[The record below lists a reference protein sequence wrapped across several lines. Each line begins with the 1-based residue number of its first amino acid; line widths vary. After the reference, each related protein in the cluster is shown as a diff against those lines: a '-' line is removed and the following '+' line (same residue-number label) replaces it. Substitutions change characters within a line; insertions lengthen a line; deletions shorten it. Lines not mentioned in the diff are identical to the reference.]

1 MSGQASNMTFSDSAI
16 QRAVIERVFDER
28 KKYLIIALTGKIGA
42 GSSYVSSFIQKASNG
57 EEIPC
62 SSSECNN
69 YSSDEERADNIL
81 LRYFECN
88 RIPFHVIRVRDV
100 ITSFIVENDAWA
112 RLAIRQ
118 QNIKKAES
126 DIMRLLHGKLERLLY
141 NIVLQPGGGDAFIDG
156 KKVGRNEAETLNSS
170 VRRMLSGWDKKR
182 SPKLLTEYNRYLKKS
197 NLEIGKEIEIRNY
210 ILYILPTASGSTWQK
225 STPFYFR
232 NSEMTFAFMA
242 R

>member
-1 MSGQASNMTFSDSAI
+1 MSGQASNMPFSDSAI

-42 GSSYVSSFIQKASNG
+42 GSSYVSSFIQNASNG
-57 EEIPC
+57 KEIPC

-112 RLAIRQ
+112 RLAVRQ

-141 NIVLQPGGGDAFIDG
+141 NIVLQPGSGGAFIDG

-170 VRRMLSGWDKKR
+170 VKRMLSGWDKKR
-182 SPKLLTEYNRYLKKS
+182 SPKLLTEYNRDLKRVIWK
-197 NLEIGKEIEIRNY
+197 EGK
-210 ILYILPTASGSTWQK
+210 K
-225 STPFYFR
+225 
-232 NSEMTFAFMA
+232 
-242 R
+242 

>member
-69 YSSDEERADNIL
+69 YSSDEERSDNIL

-100 ITSFIVENDAWA
+100 ITSFIVENDAWT
-112 RLAIRQ
+112 RLAVRQ

-126 DIMRLLHGKLERLLY
+126 DIMRLLHGKLDRLLS
-141 NIVLQPGGGDAFIDG
+141 NIVLQPGGGSAFIDG
-156 KKVGRNEAETLNSS
+156 KKCSCT
-170 VRRMLSGWDKKR
+170 VRKQATENKR
-182 SPKLLTEYNRYLKKS
+182 
-197 NLEIGKEIEIRNY
+197 
-210 ILYILPTASGSTWQK
+210 
-225 STPFYFR
+225 
-232 NSEMTFAFMA
+232 
-242 R
+242 

>member
-1 MSGQASNMTFSDSAI
+1 MSMSGQASNMTFSDSAI

-100 ITSFIVENDAWA
+100 ITSFIVENDAWT
-112 RLAIRQ
+112 RLAVRQ

-126 DIMRLLHGKLERLLY
+126 DIMRLLHGKLDRLLS
-141 NIVLQPGGGDAFIDG
+141 NIVLQPGGGSAFIDG
-156 KKVGRNEAETLNSS
+156 KKVSRNEAAETSTTHCFFIKFFCKSVQFSVVRQNNEQSKLNLTVPRSS
-170 VRRMLSGWDKKR
+170 R
-182 SPKLLTEYNRYLKKS
+182 KS
-197 NLEIGKEIEIRNY
+197 
-210 ILYILPTASGSTWQK
+210 ASFPHHIAGSR
-225 STPFYFR
+225 P
-232 NSEMTFAFMA
+232 
-242 R
+242 

>member
-88 RIPFHVIRVRDV
+88 RIV
-100 ITSFIVENDAWA
+100 
-112 RLAIRQ
+112 
-118 QNIKKAES
+118 
-126 DIMRLLHGKLERLLY
+126 M
-141 NIVLQPGGGDAFIDG
+141 
-156 KKVGRNEAETLNSS
+156 
-170 VRRMLSGWDKKR
+170 
-182 SPKLLTEYNRYLKKS
+182 
-197 NLEIGKEIEIRNY
+197 
-210 ILYILPTASGSTWQK
+210 
-225 STPFYFR
+225 
-232 NSEMTFAFMA
+232 MTVS
-242 R
+242 